1 MYVCIYVCM
10 YVYSDAMSSGGQLCV
25 REGESAQSARE
36 ARVCVRERES
46 ERENARARARE
57 RERVPSEVTSSGGQ
71 LRVAS
76 A

>member
-1 MYVCIYVCM
+1 MYVYTYVCM
-10 YVYSDAMSSGGQLCV
+10 YTATLSSGGQLCV